1 MKQKNFY
8 NIFNALYD
16 EVQDILEITQ
26 KEALYSLLFGNIYSL
41 INDDLYD
48 YDNIRK
54 ITSGN
59 GTIHKKVLKVL
70 YTDTGFEQF
79 RINIETVCLPALENK
94 QDFVNEALRIFQSD
108 ESIPVTIKDSIAE
121 GASDESDYALS
132 RTIAAIMLCLDY
144 SDYIAAKGKGAFF
157 DTNFM
162 HLKSKK
168 PLPVYPRFVTETP
181 NAAVNNLIG
190 RTDDLEKLNNS
201 IFSGSGKIMLSAV
214 GGLGKTELVKKFV
227 YDISQ
232 REVTLTGI
240 SHIAWITYNN
250 DDICFSIRKAMSID
264 CEPGKEWQT
273 IQEEVQKYNGG
284 LLLVID
290 NIEHSD
296 KDEYLKKLS
305 SLQCKIIVTSRQKT
319 LFGFSDIIYLQP
331 LEMADCRELFYYHY
345 QFQERDN
352 EMLNNIIELTAKL
365 TIMIV
370 FIAKAAYLEGFS
382 LRDLYAVLV
391 EKGFKLSEEDVS
403 CEHEKTQNDE
413 TIIKQMCILF
423 SIVKYSEQDKILLTF
438 ISVIPNLRFDFTK
451 AKKWFKVKKN
461 SSLMKLYNT
470 GILEHITDNRT
481 HIYWIHSVIAAAIRE
496 QQKTILYDVTSP
508 FVHELSEELEYGDSW
523 GKAYQKFDLIP
534 FSWSIADLLDNSWEN
549 ESDSTFLIR
558 LYYVCFEASNY
569 SLCRKLMDRAIEI
582 DLKLDEKGSLIRDY
596 RNYAELMLRLD
607 LIEES
612 LHNLDIAKKL
622 MEELDPEHLDKKEWA
637 FLWHEYGNVYYRSGI
652 PSKAL
657 DYYTEALELDKQISD
672 LPAHELSTDYSSIAL
687 IYQMQGDLSSA
698 YEMIKYA
705 IEIDTR
711 DDDNSESI
719 MNNYYLANICMDLV
733 SNGYTEYSAEAS
745 EQYKLVVDFREKY
758 SGRFSN
764 DLADVYLEFSNY
776 LYQIGENEKSLFYS
790 NKACKIYR
798 YLYGD
803 ESYHVLQ
810 CLGNEALIA
819 EDEGDLDNAIK
830 MYSEIMDYTENMAN
844 LPISD
849 LCKDYQNYAVLLE
862 QADRYDESNQ
872 YFQKCIDLL
881 IEHFGEDSPKLAESY
896 IGQAN
901 CNMGLENYSE
911 AIHNLEKVKNLST
924 DDPLLMRIVYHKQG
938 TCYAFMEKYEQAISR
953 LKQALEIKDTNDSDF
968 STGYILVDISTVYYH
983 MNRHDEAHDYKERA
997 YNYLEEHYDS
1007 DLDSYVHTL
1016 DIFEDKK

>member
-8 NIFNALYD
+8 NIFNALYG
-16 EVQDILEITQ
+16 EVQDALGITQ
-26 KEALYSLLFGNIYSL
+26 KEALYSLLFRNIYSL

-79 RINIETVCLPALENK
+79 RINIETVCLPVLENK

-132 RTIAAIMLCLDY
+132 RTIAAIMLCLDH

-190 RTDDLEKLNNS
+190 RTDDLENLNNS

-273 IQEEVQKYNGG
+273 IQEEVQKYNGR

-296 KDEYLKKLS
+296 EDKYLKKLS

-331 LEMADCRELFYYHY
+331 LKMADCRELFYYHY

-413 TIIKQMCILF
+413 TIIRQMCILF
-423 SIVKYSEQDKILLTF
+423 SIVKYSEHDKILLTF

-470 GILEHITDNRT
+470 GILEHITDSRT

-652 PSKAL
+652 PNKAL

-705 IEIDTR
+705 IGIDTR

>member
-1 MKQKNFY
+1 M
-8 NIFNALYD
+8 
-16 EVQDILEITQ
+16 
-26 KEALYSLLFGNIYSL
+26 
-41 INDDLYD
+41 
-48 YDNIRK
+48 
-54 ITSGN
+54 
-59 GTIHKKVLKVL
+59 
-70 YTDTGFEQF
+70 
-79 RINIETVCLPALENK
+79 
-94 QDFVNEALRIFQSD
+94 
-108 ESIPVTIKDSIAE
+108 
-121 GASDESDYALS
+121 
-132 RTIAAIMLCLDY
+132 
-144 SDYIAAKGKGAFF
+144 
-157 DTNFM
+157 
-162 HLKSKK
+162 
-168 PLPVYPRFVTETP
+168 
-181 NAAVNNLIG
+181 
-190 RTDDLEKLNNS
+190 
-201 IFSGSGKIMLSAV
+201 
-214 GGLGKTELVKKFV
+214 
-227 YDISQ
+227 
-232 REVTLTGI
+232 
-240 SHIAWITYNN
+240 
-250 DDICFSIRKAMSID
+250 
-264 CEPGKEWQT
+264 
-273 IQEEVQKYNGG
+273 
-284 LLLVID
+284 
-290 NIEHSD
+290 
-296 KDEYLKKLS
+296 
-305 SLQCKIIVTSRQKT
+305 
-319 LFGFSDIIYLQP
+319 
-331 LEMADCRELFYYHY
+331 
-345 QFQERDN
+345 
-352 EMLNNIIELTAKL
+352 
-365 TIMIV
+365 
-370 FIAKAAYLEGFS
+370 
-382 LRDLYAVLV
+382 
-391 EKGFKLSEEDVS
+391 
-403 CEHEKTQNDE
+403 
-413 TIIKQMCILF
+413 F

-496 QQKTILYDVTSP
+496 QQKMILYAVTSP
-508 FVHELSEELEYGDSW
+508 FVHELSEELEYGDTW

-549 ESDSTFLIR
+549 ESDSTFLVR

-622 MEELDPEHLDKKEWA
+622 MEELDPEHLDKKEWT

-687 IYQMQGDLSSA
+687 IYQMQGDLPSA

-819 EDEGDLDNAIK
+819 EDEGDLDYAIK
-830 MYSEIMDYTENMAN
+830 MYSEIMDYTENMDN

-849 LCKDYQNYAVLLE
+849 LCKDYQNYAILLE

-896 IGQAN
+896 IGQSN

-911 AIHNLEKVKNLST
+911 AIRSLEKIKNLST
-924 DDPLLMRIVYHKQG
+924 DDPLLMRFVYHKQG
-938 TCYAFMEKYEQAISR
+938 TCYAFMEKYEQAISC

-1007 DLDSYVHTL
+1007 NLNSYVHTL

>member
-8 NIFNALYD
+8 NIFNALYG
-16 EVQDILEITQ
+16 EVQDALGITQ
-26 KEALYSLLFGNIYSL
+26 KEALYSLLFRNIYSL

-79 RINIETVCLPALENK
+79 RINIETVCLPVLENK

-108 ESIPVTIKDSIAE
+108 ESIPVTIKDSIVE
-121 GASDESDYALS
+121 GASNESDYALS
-132 RTIAAIMLCLDY
+132 RTIAAIMLCLDH

-157 DTNFM
+157 DTDFM

-168 PLPVYPRFVTETP
+168 PLPVYPQFVTETP

-190 RTDDLEKLNNS
+190 RADDLEKLNNS
-201 IFSGSGKIMLSAV
+201 VFSGSSKIMLSAV

-273 IQEEVQKYNGG
+273 IQEEVQKYNGR

-296 KDEYLKKLS
+296 EDKYLKKLS

-331 LEMADCRELFYYHY
+331 LKMADCRELFYYHY

-382 LRDLYAVLV
+382 LGDLYAVLV

-413 TIIKQMCILF
+413 TIIRQMCILF
-423 SIVKYSEQDKILLTF
+423 SIVKYSEHDKILLTF

-470 GILEHITDNRT
+470 GILEHITDSRT

-705 IEIDTR
+705 IGIDTR

-830 MYSEIMDYTENMAN
+830 MYSEIMDYTENMDN

-849 LCKDYQNYAVLLE
+849 LCKDYQNYAILLE